1 MYFSSMFPKDF
12 NDILLNRFL
21 IQNIEELDTL
31 KVISIFLRKAE
42 KLRSIFFY
50 INAYLDVAPS
60 GRNIIKLNQFLN
72 IE

>member
-12 NDILLNRFL
+12 NDILLNRLL

-42 KLRSIFFY
+42 KL
-50 INAYLDVAPS
+50 
-60 GRNIIKLNQFLN
+60 KK
-72 IE
+72 

>member
-12 NDILLNRFL
+12 NDILLKNFL

-42 KLRSIFFY
+42 KL
-50 INAYLDVAPS
+50 
-60 GRNIIKLNQFLN
+60 KK
-72 IE
+72 

>member
-31 KVISIFLRKAE
+31 KVILIFLRKAE
-42 KLRSIFFY
+42 KLRSKFLHKCIFGCCAIREKY
-50 INAYLDVAPS
+50 Y
-60 GRNIIKLNQFLN
+60 
-72 IE
+72 

>member
-21 IQNIEELDTL
+21 IQRGIRYFKSFIDFF
-31 KVISIFLRKAE
+31 KKSRKI
-42 KLRSIFFY
+42 KIKIFY

>member
-31 KVISIFLRKAE
+31 KVIRIDFFLE
-42 KLRSIFFY
+42 KL
-50 INAYLDVAPS
+50 
-60 GRNIIKLNQFLN
+60 KT
-72 IE
+72 

>member
-31 KVISIFLRKAE
+31 KVILIFLRKAE
-42 KLRSIFFY
+42 KLRSKILHKCIFRCCAIREKY
-50 INAYLDVAPS
+50 Y
-60 GRNIIKLNQFLN
+60 
-72 IE
+72 